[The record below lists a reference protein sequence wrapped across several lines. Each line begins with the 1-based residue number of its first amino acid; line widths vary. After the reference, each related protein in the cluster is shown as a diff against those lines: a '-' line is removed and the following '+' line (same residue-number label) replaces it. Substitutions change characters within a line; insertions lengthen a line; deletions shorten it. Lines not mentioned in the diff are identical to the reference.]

1 MAIYS
6 TPDNLVIVQQA
17 ITDLVRG
24 KRKVRVEYTEPNGNK
39 TSMQYT
45 DVSLSELRSL
55 QAQMQHDLN
64 PAPLM
69 ESVDVEVVF

>member
-6 TPDNLVIVQQA
+6 TPDNLAIVQQA
-17 ITDLVRG
+17 ITELVKG
-24 KRKVRVEYTEPNGNK
+24 KRKVRVEYTEQNGNK

-45 DVSLSELRSL
+45 DVSLSELRNL
-55 QAQMQHDLN
+55 QIQMQHDLN
-64 PAPLM
+64 PSPLM